1 MISISTMAENPIR
14 FGILGCAGIARKVSR
29 AIILAPNAALY
40 AIGSRSIDK
49 ASKFA
54 AANSFPPSAKIYG
67 SYDGV
72 LDDPAVDA
80 VYVPLPTSLH
90 IRWAVLAAEKKKH
103 LLLEKPVALNVSEFD
118 QILKACEANG
128 VQFMDATMWM
138 HNPRTAKMTEF
149 LSDSQIF
156 GQLKTINSCFT
167 FAANPDF
174 LKNDIRVKSDLDA
187 LGALGDAG
195 WYCVRSILWIAD
207 FELPKTVT
215 ALRDPIFNE
224 AGVFLSCGAS
234 LHWEDD
240 KVATFHCSFLSNLTM
255 DVTASGTKGTLH
267 IRDLIIPFEED
278 KASFT
283 VATESGFD
291 ELMTTWVPK
300 PSEHTVTTDLP
311 QEACM
316 VREFSRLVAGIKG
329 NGQSPEKKWPTYSRN
344 TQLILDAVKASIE
357 KGFEPVEIVS

>member
-1 MISISTMAENPIR
+1 MAENPIR

-80 VYVPLPTSLH
+80 
-90 IRWAVLAAEKKKH
+90 
-103 LLLEKPVALNVSEFD
+103 
-118 QILKACEANG
+118 
-128 VQFMDATMWM
+128 FMDATMWM

-174 LKNDIRVKSDLDA
+174 LKNDIRVKSDFDA

-224 AGVFLSCGAS
+224 VGVFLSCGAS

-316 VREFSRLVAGIKG
+316 VREFSRLVVGIKG
-329 NGQSPEKKWPTYSRN
+329 NGQSPEKKWPTYSRK

>member
-1 MISISTMAENPIR
+1 MAENPIR

-29 AIILAPNAALY
+29 AIILRHRQPLHRQSLE
-40 AIGSRSIDK
+40 IRRRKQLPSLRQDLRKLRRRSRRPRRRRRLR
-49 ASKFA
+49 
-54 AANSFPPSAKIYG
+54 PPPHQPPHPVG
-67 SYDGV
+67 
-72 LDDPAVDA
+72 
-80 VYVPLPTSLH
+80 
-90 IRWAVLAAEKKKH
+90 
-103 LLLEKPVALNVSEFD
+103 VALNVSEFD

-215 ALRDPIFNE
+215 ALSDPIFNE
-224 AGVFLSCGAS
+224 VEVFLSCGAS
-234 LHWEDD
+234 LHWEDH

-329 NGQSPEKKWPTYSRN
+329 NGQSPEKKWPTYSRK